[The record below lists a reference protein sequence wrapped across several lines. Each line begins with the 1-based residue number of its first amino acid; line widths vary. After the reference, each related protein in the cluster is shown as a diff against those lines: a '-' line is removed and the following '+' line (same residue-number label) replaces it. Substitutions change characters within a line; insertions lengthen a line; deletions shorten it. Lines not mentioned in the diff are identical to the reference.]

1 MTTATLT
8 KTLGVGDILV
18 SSWGYD
24 QTNIDYYKIV
34 RKSAGSVWIQKL
46 KKQYLEQT
54 GWAHYKVVPTDEF
67 ATETQLMKRYKA
79 GDSVKISNYAW
90 AYLWD
95 GKPDTE
101 THTC

>member
-1 MTTATLT
+1 MTTATLE
-8 KTLGVGDILV
+8 KTLKEGDILV

-46 KKQYLEQT
+46 KKEYLEQT
-54 GWAHYKVVPTDEF
+54 GWAHYKVVPSDEF
-67 ATETQLMKRYKA
+67 ASETELVKRYKT
-79 GDSVKISNYAW
+79 GDNVKISNYAW

>member
-8 KTLGVGDILV
+8 KTLEVGDILV

-46 KKQYLEQT
+46 KKQYLEQ
-54 GWAHYKVVPTDEF
+54 F
-67 ATETQLMKRYKA
+67 L
-79 GDSVKISNYAW
+79 
-90 AYLWD
+90 
-95 GKPDTE
+95 
-101 THTC
+101 

>member
-1 MTTATLT
+1 MTTATLE
-8 KTLGVGDILV
+8 KTLKEGDILV

-67 ATETQLMKRYKA
+67 ATEKQLMRRYKT
-79 GDSVKISNYAW
+79 GEWVSVDSCSSAR
-90 AYLWD
+90 LWD